1 MNIANKNEIRI
12 IKSIPPV
19 LSKSERCA
27 IDTEWFHM
35 EKRRLHR
42 PHGVFACATFCFN
55 DKDVYVVTDVEDLE
69 QSFKN
74 VEESVHIFAN
84 AKFDI
89 TQLRRFIN
97 YHPRKKIWDVQL
109 IEQIMFSGYYTD
121 FALNDLVRRYCDTYL
136 PKEERNS
143 FQDADEMTQEMLE
156 YSCLDTLYTL
166 KVYRS
171 QKEKISENDLNI
183 WKQVEREF
191 LWTILSMSGV
201 RLDTE
206 KWIAL
211 AKDNERIAKEIQDK
225 YGHWEEDTNI
235 KVRAKKGEYVGE
247 IEKRKQIFVGINLNS
262 PLQVKKQFMS
272 LGYNKLK
279 STDVEV
285 LESLADECEFAKDML
300 TYRTYAKRSSTYGE
314 KFVEDYVEADGKI
327 YADLYQ
333 IGAETARTS
342 CRAPNLQN
350 QPHESAY
357 RECFIADDGEV
368 IIVADW
374 GSQEPKFAAH
384 FSQDAGLIDALNSN
398 EKLYV
403 RIAREAL
410 GINITKASP
419 EYTHI
424 KSTILGLFYGMS
436 AKGLAKRINVSEDE
450 AQHMIDSIL
459 ETYPG
464 IAEYMRQQKKAKD
477 YVTSV
482 SGRKIWLNKYSFQ
495 WERNALNAPIQ
506 SSAAEAMKIAS
517 YRFIQQKKDAWRLL
531 LLVHDELV
539 ISVPK
544 SDVAEAE
551 KLLTDCMI
559 SVAEELHEGIKGSAE
574 VFHGSSWGCKS

>member
-1 MNIANKNEIRI
+1 MNIANKKEINI
-12 IKSIPPV
+12 IHSVPP
-19 LSKSERCA
+19 LLARGDKCS
-27 IDTEWFHM
+27 IDTEWFGM

-42 PHGVFACATFCFN
+42 PHGRFACATFCFN
-55 DKDVYVVTDVEDLE
+55 DKDVYIIKDIEDLE

-74 VEESVHIFAN
+74 IEASVHIYAN
-84 AKFDI
+84 AKFDV
-89 TQLRRFIN
+89 TQLRKYIN
-97 YHPRKKIWDVQL
+97 IPQRKNLWDVVL
-109 IEQIMFSGYYTD
+109 LEQIMFSGYYTD
-121 FALNDLVRRYCDTYL
+121 FALNDLVRRYLDTYL
-136 PKEERNS
+136 PKGERNE

-156 YSCLDTLYTL
+156 YSCLDTLYTRR
-166 KVYRS
+166 VWQC
-171 QKEKISENDLNI
+171 QKEKISETDLSI
-183 WKQVEREF
+183 WRSIELPF
-191 LWTILSMSGV
+191 LWTIMSMSGV
-201 RLDTE
+201 RLDSE

-211 AKDNERIAKEIQDK
+211 AKDNERIAKEIQEK
-225 YGHWEEDTNI
+225 YGH
-235 KVRAKKGEYVGE
+235 KVVGGM
-247 IEKRKQIFVGINLNS
+247 ITVRKKQIVDERFEGINLNS
-262 PLQVKKQFMS
+262 PLQVKKHFAS
-272 LGYNKLK
+272 LGYTKLK

-314 KFVEDYVEADGKI
+314 KFVEDYVENDGKI

-357 RECFIADDGEV
+357 RDCFIADKGEV

-384 FSQDAGLIDALNSN
+384 FSQDEKLIEALNSG

-403 RIAREAL
+403 RVAREAL
-410 GINITKASP
+410 HINITKDSP
-419 EYTHI
+419 EYKHM

-436 AKGLAKRINVSEDE
+436 AKGLSKRIDVDE
-450 AQHMIDSIL
+450 VLAGEYIENIL
-459 ETYPG
+459 DTYPG
-464 IAEYMRQQKKAKD
+464 IEAYMRQQKKAKD

-506 SSAAEAMKIAS
+506 SSAAEAMKMAAS
-517 YRFIQQKKDAWRLL
+517 KFIHEKKSTWRLL

-539 ISVPK
+539 IAVPK
-544 SDVAEAE
+544 DDVKDAE

-559 SVAEELHEGIKGSAE
+559 SVAESLHDGIKGSAE
-574 VFHGSSWGCKS
+574 VFHGDSWGCKR